1 MRFLIGLAA
10 VSMAT
15 AAFAAEYKLT
25 GENTKIEWTGT
36 KKDGK
41 HSGGFKKVSGTVT
54 CDGDP
59 TKAKIDVSI
68 ETDSIHSDADGLTT
82 HLKGKDFFDV
92 KTNPTSTFK
101 ATKIEKDGDKFK
113 VTGDFTLCGKTK
125 SITFP
130 ATITEKDGAV
140 TLAAEFKIKRSD
152 YGMTF
157 GADKIDDEVALKVD
171 VKAKK

>member
-10 VSMAT
+10 VAVAS

-41 HSGGFKKVSGTVT
+41 HTGGFSKVSGSIDTEKKTLDVT
-54 CDGDP
+54 
-59 TKAKIDVSI
+59 I
-68 ETDSIHSDADGLTT
+68 ECDSITCSDEPSGKLVE

-92 KTNPTSTFK
+92 KTNPKATFK
-101 ATKIEKDGDKFK
+101 ATKVEKDGDKVK

-125 SITFP
+125 AITFP
-130 ATITEKDGAV
+130 ATLGEKDG
-140 TLAAEFKIKRSD
+140 TLTLTAEFKINRTD
-152 YGMTF
+152 YGMTY
-157 GADKIDDEVALKVD
+157 GAGKLDDAVALTGSLTATK
-171 VKAKK
+171 